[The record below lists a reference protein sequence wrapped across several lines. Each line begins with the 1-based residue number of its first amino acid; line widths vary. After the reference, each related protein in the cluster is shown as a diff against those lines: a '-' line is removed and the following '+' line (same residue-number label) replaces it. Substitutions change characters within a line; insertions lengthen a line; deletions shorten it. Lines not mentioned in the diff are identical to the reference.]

1 LPTAEVFQ
9 VLQSLSDLPNTEV
22 YVVSGR
28 KHEEL
33 DEWLGHLPIHL
44 IAEHGNAMKQKNS
57 QWIFN
62 ETLTEDVKT
71 LLNDLIYKYQALLK
85 GSYCENKVGGF
96 CFHFGNCSRELQKIY
111 VEEFYSDLINVIDE
125 KELPLNC
132 YINASSIE
140 VIPWNINKG
149 NGLKKW
155 VDF

>member
-1 LPTAEVFQ
+1 KFTSHYISITLSQTRFFLLDNVGFLRQLVKEANHALPTAEVFQ

-96 CFHFGNCSRELQKIY
+96 IEY
-111 VEEFYSDLINVIDE
+111 
-125 KELPLNC
+125 PLDRKSTRLN
-132 YINASSIE
+132 
-140 VIPWNINKG
+140 
-149 NGLKKW
+149 
-155 VDF
+155 